1 MLSERIDTV
10 QLRELAAQGS
20 TERMRFGIDSF
31 PRLRASGVSGD
42 SGTVDLS
49 VGFWTDREQR
59 PCIDLK
65 IAGQFDLTCQ
75 RCLEPVSVPVSVD
88 ASLTVVDKEA
98 DAELLEDPFDSVVL
112 VDGCLQLL
120 ATVEDELLSMVPL
133 APRHGDQ
140 EDCTAGALN
149 EKLPGNRPFENLD
162 DLLGAGR
169 SE

>member
-1 MLSERIDTV
+1 MLSERIDAGR
-10 QLRELAAQGS
+10 LRELAAQGS
-20 TERMRFGIDSF
+20 TDRMHFGIGSF
-31 PRLRASGVSGD
+31 PRLRALGIGGD

-49 VGFWTDREQR
+49 VEFSTDRELR
-59 PCIDLK
+59 PCIELQ
-65 IAGQFDLTCQ
+65 IACRFDLICQ
-75 RCLEPVSVPVSVD
+75 RCLEPVSVPFTVN

-112 VDGCLQLL
+112 SDGCLELL

-133 APRHGDQ
+133 APRHEDQ
-140 EDCTAGALN
+140 ENCAAGALN

-162 DLLGAGR
+162 NLLGAGR